1 MPYFWYPGYLRGH
14 WPSNFHNWSAF
25 AAWVQEVMWAPW
37 WTPSPETYPEPSETF
52 KRELFVK
59 IVNGWKPVT
68 IFAKAFKVVK
78 ISQIYSNSRLI
89 LDVFNTWLCY
99 FLYYKAWVSLYLWI
113 IFVFS
118 YIPHSCPYCCFFF
131 FKKTLIFFERLFC
144 SLSLL
149 SW

>member
-14 WPSNFHNWSAF
+14 WPSNFRNGSAF

-89 LDVFNTWLCY
+89 LG
-99 FLYYKAWVSLYLWI
+99 
-113 IFVFS
+113 VFS
-118 YIPHSCPYCCFFF
+118 AVFLLKIISMVNDHSDGVMGNTIFSVMDRFRWKLKVSESVNKSTKRKLPHS
-131 FKKTLIFFERLFC
+131 K
-144 SLSLL
+144 
-149 SW
+149 